1 VAVNCPAQN
10 ISREASVNLRMASG
24 KKEEAGTAAG
34 VLIESGFKR
43 DSVEASGFVL
53 ANAKLK
59 SFNAINL

>member
-1 VAVNCPAQN
+1 
-10 ISREASVNLRMASG
+10 MASG

-43 DSVEASGFVL
+43 DSVEASGFVP